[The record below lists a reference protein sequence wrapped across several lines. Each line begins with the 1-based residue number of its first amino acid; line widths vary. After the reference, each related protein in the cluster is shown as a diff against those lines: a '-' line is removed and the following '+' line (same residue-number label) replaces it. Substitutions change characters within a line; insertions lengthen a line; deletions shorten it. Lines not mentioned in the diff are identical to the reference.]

1 MIIKMRLSR
10 YCVEFVF
17 IETQIIVK
25 CVFQKIATS

>member
-1 MIIKMRLSR
+1 MKMRFVR
-10 YCVEFVF
+10 YCIEFIF